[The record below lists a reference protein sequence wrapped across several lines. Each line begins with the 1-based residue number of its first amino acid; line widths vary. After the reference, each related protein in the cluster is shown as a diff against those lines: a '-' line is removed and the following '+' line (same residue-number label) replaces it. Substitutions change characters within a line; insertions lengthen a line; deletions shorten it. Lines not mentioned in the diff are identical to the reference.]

1 MSSSHLEAFRH
12 GLRALGYAEG
22 ENLTLEYRSAAR
34 RLDLLSELAADL
46 VLSKVDVIVA
56 AGDPA
61 INAAKQATST
71 IPIVTVASG
80 DPVG

>member
-12 GLRALGYAEG
+12 GLCALGYAEG
-22 ENLTLEYRSAAR
+22 QNLTLEYRSAAR